1 MFFRLYPLLA
11 TIIFIGLIF
20 FTLFYFSYSFVW
32 WVFGVGAVG
41 IFILVR
47 LSVGRLTSTILPA
60 LLILGSLPTISL
72 MASVNIRYFVIT
84 VLSVALYLQ
93 LLAKNRIKDNPADKI
108 ALALLSGINF
118 LVFFVWANLIFA
130 SLISFSDIVYPTW
143 LMLLITALISFIVA
157 KDTFENTLYLKI
169 KSGELRKND
178 INVGS
183 LITAIAT
190 SEAAWALIFYPFRY
204 RSTAVILF
212 SAFYL
217 VFTSTQFFLTKEEKG
232 RKLAKDI
239 IIVVVAVAIILL
251 TSKWRYY

>member
-1 MFFRLYPLLA
+1 MFFRLYPILT
-11 TIIFIGLIF
+11 TILFVGLVF
-20 FTLFYFSYSFVW
+20 FTLFYFSHEFVW
-32 WVFGVGAVG
+32 WVLGGGAVV
-41 IFILVR
+41 IYILVR
-47 LSVGRLTSTILPA
+47 LSVGRFTSTILPT

-72 MASVNIRYFVIT
+72 MASPYIRYFVII
-84 VLSVALYLQ
+84 VLSFSLYLQ
-93 LLAKNRIKDNPADKI
+93 LLSKSRLKENPADKI

-130 SLISFSDIVYPTW
+130 SLINFSDIIFPNW
-143 LMLLITALISFIVA
+143 LMLSITALISFIVA
-157 KDTFENTLYLKI
+157 KDTLENSLFLKI

-178 INVGS
+178 LNVGS

-190 SEAAWALIFYPFRY
+190 SEAAWALTFYPFRY
-204 RSTAVILF
+204 RSSAVILF

-217 VFTSTQFFLTKEEKG
+217 AFTTTQFFLTKEEKG

-239 IIVVVAVAIILL
+239 ILVVIAIAIILL

>member
-1 MFFRLYPLLA
+1 MFFRLYPIFT
-11 TIIFIGLIF
+11 TIIFVGLVF
-20 FTLFYFSYSFVW
+20 FTLFYFSHVFVW
-32 WVFGVGAVG
+32 WVLGGGAV
-41 IFILVR
+41 IIYTLTW
-47 LSVGRLTSTILPA
+47 LSVRRFTSTILPT

-72 MASVNIRYFVIT
+72 MASPYLRYFVIA
-84 VLSVALYLQ
+84 VLSGSLYFL
-93 LLAKNRIKDNPADKI
+93 LLAKSRLKDNSADKI

-118 LVFFVWANLIFA
+118 LVFFVWSNLIFA
-130 SLISFSDIVYPTW
+130 SLINFSEIVFPAW

-157 KDTFENTLYLKI
+157 KDTLENSLYLKV

-178 INVGS
+178 LNVGA

-190 SEAAWALIFYPFRY
+190 SEIAWALIFYPFRY
-204 RSTAVILF
+204 RSSAVILF

-217 VFTSTQFFLTKEEKG
+217 AFTSTQFFLTKEEKG

-239 IIVVVAVAIILL
+239 VLVVVAIAFILL